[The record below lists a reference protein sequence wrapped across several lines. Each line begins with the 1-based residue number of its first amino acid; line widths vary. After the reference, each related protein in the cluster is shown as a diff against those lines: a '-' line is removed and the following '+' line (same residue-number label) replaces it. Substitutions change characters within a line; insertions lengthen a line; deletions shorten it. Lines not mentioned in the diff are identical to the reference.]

1 MTAINFPDSPSNG
14 DTHVVGGV
22 IYTYD
27 STETKWKTTI
37 NSNAF
42 LPLTGGT
49 LSGNLTLG
57 SNQLTAG
64 GLTYPTSD
72 GTTGQYLQTDGAG
85 ALSWATVT
93 DTTGWTWDDTG
104 TTASGTETVIT
115 GIPSTARQIIFLFQ
129 DISYNGSQ
137 DIFLR
142 VGTSSGLVSSG
153 YEVFS
158 GYTDGAGGGAA
169 AERTSAF
176 QAYATGT
183 ATNNWNGKFVLTR
196 LSANVWHGT
205 VDITEDGGSS
215 SWHWQRGIVDIGG
228 TLERVG
234 IISTSASTFDAGTV
248 FCHYLEP

>member
-1 MTAINFPDSPSNG
+1 MALRLNG
-14 DTHVVGGV
+14 
-22 IYTYD
+22 
-27 STETKWKTTI
+27 S
-37 NSNAF
+37 S
-42 LPLTGGT
+42 
-49 LSGNLTLG
+49 SGYVELDVPAAAGSHTLTLPDGGG
-57 SNQLTAG
+57 S
-64 GLTYPTSD
+64 S
-72 GTTGQYLQTDGAG
+72 GQYLQTNGSG
-85 ALSWATVT
+85 GLSWQTVT

-153 YEVFS
+153 YEIFS
-158 GYTDGAGGGAA
+158 GYTDGGGGGAG
-169 AERTSAF
+169 AERTNAF

-183 ATNNWNGKFVLTR
+183 ATHNWNGKFVLTR

-205 VDITEDGGSS
+205 VDITEDGGSN

>member
-1 MTAINFPDSPSNG
+1 MTLRLNGSTSGYVEIDAPATAGSN
-14 DTHVVGGV
+14 T
-22 IYTYD
+22 
-27 STETKWKTTI
+27 
-37 NSNAF
+37 
-42 LPLTGGT
+42 
-49 LSGNLTLG
+49 LTLPNG
-57 SNQLTAG
+57 NG
-64 GLTYPTSD
+64 TS
-72 GTTGQYLQTDGAG
+72 GQYLQTNGSG
-85 ALSWATVT
+85 GLSWQTVI

-158 GYTDGAGGGAA
+158 GYTDGGGGGAA

-183 ATNNWNGKFVLTR
+183 ATHNWNGKFVLTR

-205 VDITEDGGSS
+205 VDITEDGGSN
-215 SWHWQRGIVDIGG
+215 SWHWVRGIVDIGG